1 MATAAWLHGP
11 KNMRL
16 TEGLVS
22 ALKEERPEYLPA
34 ILADYREHGVV
45 GTQNCGTVGGLVGI
59 SNSRLGSSKTRF
71 EGLCLLSMLVKDSSS
86 EVFQQHCLSWLR
98 SLQQIIQSQAPLPSV
113 QLAVSVLQDVLQ
125 YSSQLPELAREVGL
139 NSILGILTSLLGLKP
154 ECQLAA
160 MEGMMACMTYYPRA
174 CGSLKEKLGVYFL
187 SKMDSDNPNVQDVA
201 CKCYGRLPCLGGV
214 LERGGGGG
222 RRAEGWTSQVHCL
235 LASANSILGHLY
247 QDIETEETIQYEG
260 PGVDLPF
267 PPLDDVDPLL
277 ILQLRHRYRA
287 VCLAL
292 THTLSVDPATSV
304 RLPIQHVLNLV
315 CRALAVSIKNVNVT
329 SEGCLRLLV
338 LPTIHSDS
346 LEVLSALIKVVG
358 AGLVQYCNVLSRL
371 FSQALCAWTPLPE
384 ASLGQQRAYSAV
396 RVALY
401 HTLELWVRVGRASSA
416 VLQGNSSHSELL
428 FAHLIGDITPGTEA
442 VKLRSGQIAM
452 PDLVAA
458 AGKSGPRRTKGM
470 GIGDPGGVSLQRKGD
485 SLANQDTCFAALRV
499 LRQIILTSGTLLKD
513 DLHKKLQELVVP
525 LCIRLQQQAQCSNW
539 DVGSIS
545 GQYGSAAPRC
555 ELYALLLALVLVPSP
570 RWPAPLSCAV
580 CVFSQG
586 SKDRSITV
594 SSFCA
599 EALTICNALLHPR
612 TPSISVPLSPL
623 TVKATP
629 TASVLAPT
637 QNPSLSLPTLLGAPA
652 PGPSFAA
659 RHPLTLDSASLLSS
673 LENHLPL
680 GPPVL
685 STPAGATGAQGEL
698 LLSSSAQAAELAGLA
713 APPETQRQ
721 VFVRYDKEEPEDVEI
736 SLESDSDDS
745 VVIMPQGMMLEM
757 QEGASNTQSL
767 TLPPGSVIPVPNAT
781 LGSEAGP
788 VETSL
793 SSDLPTT
800 IGHQM
805 LSADANI
812 MNSFPGS
819 SQTEQLV
826 SLVPPLNSNAVPLAA
841 SSGALGNSL
850 PAGAQLQ
857 QMLMQP
863 SPGGQPGQLG
873 LSLHMQLQNQLVQ
886 SSRQPAANEQD
897 QNVININSTDDEE
910 EEEDEG
916 IEDEDELGEEEEEE
930 EGLEE
935 DEEEEGLEEDEEE
948 EGSDFPEDGYQGVE
962 FGFDEEEDEGEEIEE
977 EEDDE
982 DDEEEIQALD
992 ADSRRDVV
1000 GEEEGEI
1007 MIEGQEERGVGTF
1020 PMEAERLVEGGI
1032 EEMKAVQSIY
1042 EEEGELKDKGGIE
1055 EIENIGAVER
1065 NESGVG
1071 DQQIE
1076 TRVIGAEGEQME
1088 ENASVEAADQEVQP
1102 QEQEG
1107 FRPESEVTTEESGIP
1122 PEAQEQEGAVEVRA
1136 DTPCANAEQEEIP
1149 NPSTATTAEKTAPLH
1164 IVETAEKEVVEEV
1177 QVAEEEEARGT
1188 KRKMEDMEEGE
1199 VSEKSSEKKK
1209 LDDEAMASML
1219 ADFVDCPPDDE
1230 DHGASQSQS

>member
-34 ILADYREHGVV
+34 LLADYREHGVV

-113 QLAVSVLQDVLQ
+113 QLAVSVLQDVLH

-139 NSILGILTSLLGLKP
+139 NSILGILTSLLGLKS

-187 SKMDSDNPNVQDVA
+187 SKMDSDNPKVQDVA
-201 CKCYGRLPCLGGV
+201 CECYGRLPCLGGV
-214 LERGGGGG
+214 LERGGGG
-222 RRAEGWTSQVHCL
+222 RRAEGWTSHVHCL
-235 LASANSILGHLY
+235 LVSANSILGQLY
-247 QDIETEETIQYEG
+247 QGIETEEAIRYEG
-260 PGVDLPF
+260 PGVELSF

-277 ILQLRHRYRA
+277 ILQLRHRYKA

-292 THTLSVDPATSV
+292 KHTLSVDPATSV
-304 RLPIQHVLNLV
+304 RLPIQQVLNVV
-315 CRALAVSIKNVNVT
+315 CRALAVSIKNINVT
-329 SEGCLRLLV
+329 GEGCLKLLV
-338 LPTIHSDS
+338 LPSIHSDS
-346 LEVLSALIKVVG
+346 LEVLSALIKAVG

-371 FSQALCAWTPLPE
+371 FSQALCAWSPLPE
-384 ASLGQQRAYSAV
+384 ASLGQQRSYSAV

-401 HTLELWVRVGRASSA
+401 NTLELWVHVGRASSS

-428 FAHLIGDITPGTEA
+428 FAHLIGDITPGNEA
-442 VKLRSGQIAM
+442 VKLRAGQTPIS
-452 PDLVAA
+452 DLVT
-458 AGKSGPRRTKGM
+458 AGKPGPRRTKGM

-485 SLANQDTCFAALRV
+485 ALANQDTCFAALRV
-499 LRQIILTSGTLLKD
+499 LRQIILTSGTLLKE

-525 LCIRLQQQAQCSNW
+525 LCARLQQQAQCSNW
-539 DVGSIS
+539 DVDSVS

-586 SKDRSITV
+586 RRDRNITV

-612 TPSISVPLSPL
+612 TPSISLPLPPL
-623 TVKATP
+623 TLKPTP
-629 TASVLAPT
+629 ASSVLAPT
-637 QNPSLSLPTLLGAPA
+637 QNPSLSLPTLLGGPA
-652 PGPSFAA
+652 PGPSFAP
-659 RHPLTLDSASLLSS
+659 RHPLSLGTASLLSS

-680 GPPVL
+680 GAPVL
-685 STPAGATGAQGEL
+685 PTPAGATGTQGEL
-698 LLSSSAQAAELAGLA
+698 LLSSSAQAAELAGL

-745 VVIMPQGMMLEM
+745 VVIMPQSMMLEM
-757 QEGASNTQSL
+757 QDGAANTQSL
-767 TLPPGSVIPVPNAT
+767 PPPPGSAMPVPNAG
-781 LGSEAGP
+781 LGNDAGP

-793 SSDLPTT
+793 SNDIPTS
-800 IGHQM
+800 IAHQLM
-805 LSADANI
+805 PPDSNI
-812 MNSFPGS
+812 NSFPGS

-826 SLVPPLNSNAVPLAA
+826 SLVPPLNSNAVTLPV
-841 SSGALGNSL
+841 SSNALGNSL

-863 SPGGQPGQLG
+863 SSGGQPNQLG

-910 EEEDEG
+910 EEEEEEM
-916 IEDEDELGEEEEEE
+916 EDEEELGEEEEEE

-935 DEEEEGLEEDEEE
+935 DEEEDERRYRDSFCREEYECFDDEDDDEDEGDEMEEEDEEE
-948 EGSDFPEDGYQGVE
+948 
-962 FGFDEEEDEGEEIEE
+962 
-977 EEDDE
+977 E
-982 DDEEEIQALD
+982 DDEEEIQEAEILE
-992 ADSRRDVV
+992 ADNRRDVLGV
-1000 GEEEGEI
+1000 EEGEV

-1020 PMEAERLVEGGI
+1020 PIEGERQEEGGI

-1042 EEEGELKDKGGIE
+1042 EEEEIKDKGGVE

-1065 NESGVG
+1065 NESVVG
-1071 DQQIE
+1071 EQQIE
-1076 TRVIGAEGEQME
+1076 THVIGAEGEQSE
-1088 ENASVEAADQEVQP
+1088 ENASIEAADQEVQSQEEEASRAQSVVTTEDSGIIP
-1102 QEQEG
+1102 EGQEQE
-1107 FRPESEVTTEESGIP
+1107 VAI
-1122 PEAQEQEGAVEVRA
+1122 EVRDDEQSA
-1136 DTPCANAEQEEIP
+1136 AAQQEEIP
-1149 NPSTATTAEKTAPLH
+1149 NANTTTTSEDAVPQQA
-1164 IVETAEKEVVEEV
+1164 VEAAEKEVAGETQVEP
-1177 QVAEEEEARGT
+1177 EEARGT
-1188 KRKMEDMEEGE
+1188 KRKIEDREEGE
-1199 VSEKSSEKKK
+1199 ESEQSSEKKK

-1230 DHGASQSQS
+1230 DHGASHSHS

>member
-34 ILADYREHGVV
+34 LLANYREHGVV

-71 EGLCLLSMLVKDSSS
+71 EGLCMLSMLVKDSSS

-139 NSILGILTSLLGLKP
+139 NSILGILTSLLGLKS
-154 ECQLAA
+154 ECHLAA
-160 MEGMMACMTYYPRA
+160 MQGLMACMTYYPRA

-187 SKMDSDNPNVQDVA
+187 SKMDSDNPKVQDVA
-201 CKCYGRLPCLGGV
+201 CECYGRLPCLGGV
-214 LERGGGGG
+214 LERGGGG

-235 LASANSILGHLY
+235 LASANSILGKLY
-247 QDIETEETIQYEG
+247 QGIEAEETIQYEG
-260 PGVDLPF
+260 PGVELPF

-292 THTLSVDPATSV
+292 KHTLSVDPATSV
-304 RLPIQHVLNLV
+304 RLPIQHVLNIV

-329 SEGCLRLLV
+329 SEGCLKLLV
-338 LPTIHSDS
+338 LPSIHSDS
-346 LEVLSALIKVVG
+346 LEVLSALIKAVG

-371 FSQALCAWTPLPE
+371 FSQALCAWTPVPE

-401 HTLELWVRVGRASSA
+401 HTLELWVRAGRASSSL
-416 VLQGNSSHSELL
+416 LQGSSSHSELL
-428 FAHLIGDITPGTEA
+428 FAHLIGEITPGTEA
-442 VKLRSGQIAM
+442 VKLRAGQTAM
-452 PDLVAA
+452 SDLVVAT
-458 AGKSGPRRTKGM
+458 GKTGPRRTKGL

-485 SLANQDTCFAALRV
+485 AIANQDTCFAALRV
-499 LRQIILTSGTLLKD
+499 LRQIILTSGTLLKE

-525 LCIRLQQQAQCSNW
+525 LCVRLQQQAQCSNW
-539 DVGSIS
+539 DVGSVS

-586 SKDRSITV
+586 RRDRNIAV

-612 TPSISVPLSPL
+612 TPSISLPLPSLSLKP
-623 TVKATP
+623 TP
-629 TASVLAPT
+629 AASVLAPT
-637 QNPSLSLPTLLGAPA
+637 QNPSLSLMGAPA
-652 PGPSFAA
+652 PGPSFAP
-659 RHPLTLDSASLLSS
+659 RHPLSLGPASLLSS

-680 GPPVL
+680 GPAVL
-685 STPAGATGAQGEL
+685 PTPAGATGAQGEL
-698 LLSSSAQAAELAGLA
+698 LLSSPAQAAELAGLA

-757 QEGASNTQSL
+757 QEGATNTQNL
-767 TLPPGSVIPVPNAT
+767 PPPPGSAMPVPNAG

-793 SSDLPTT
+793 STDLPTS

-805 LSADANI
+805 LPTDANNI
-812 MNSFPGS
+812 NSFPGS

-826 SLVPPLNSNAVPLAA
+826 SLVPPLNSTAVPLAA

-863 SPGGQPGQLG
+863 SPGGQPSQLG

-886 SSRQPAANEQD
+886 SSRQPAASEQD

-910 EEEDEG
+910 EEEDEEM
-916 IEDEDELGEEEEEE
+916 EDEDELGEEEEEE

-935 DEEEEGLEEDEEE
+935 DEEEE
-948 EGSDFPEDGYQGVE
+948 EGSDYHEDGYYPGEE
-962 FGFDEEEDEGEEIEE
+962 FEGFDDDDDEGEEMEE
-977 EEDDE
+977 EEEEE
-982 DDEEEIQALD
+982 DDEEEIQPLE
-992 ADSRRDVV
+992 ADNQRDVI
-1000 GEEEGEI
+1000 GAEEGEVL
-1007 MIEGQEERGVGTF
+1007 IEGQEERGVDTF
-1020 PMEAERLVEGGI
+1020 PMEGERPVEGGI

-1042 EEEGELKDKGGIE
+1042 EEEGLKDKGGIE

-1065 NESGVG
+1065 NESVVG
-1071 DQQIE
+1071 EQQIE
-1076 TRVIGAEGEQME
+1076 THVIGAEGEHSE
-1088 ENASVEAADQEVQP
+1088 ENVSAEAADQEVQP

-1107 FRPESEVTTEESGIP
+1107 SRSESVVTPEDSGIP
-1122 PEAQEQEGAVEVRA
+1122 PEGQEQEVATEVRNNEPSA
-1136 DTPCANAEQEEIP
+1136 ETEQEEIP
-1149 NPSTATTAEKTAPLH
+1149 NPSTATTSEDIAPQQV
-1164 IVETAEKEVVEEV
+1164 VETAEKEVVEGT
-1177 QVAEEEEARGT
+1177 QVEEEEARGT
-1188 KRKMEDMEEGE
+1188 KRKIEDREEGE
-1199 VSEKSSEKKK
+1199 VSEQSSEKKK

-1230 DHGASQSQS
+1230 DHGASHSHS